1 MFIAIFGGVEPPP
14 VVDDGAHFPLHR
26 GGHHQSLGERDA
38 FASHGSHGKN
48 NMELLWGFNWVQ
60 WGLMG
65 LNMDSNTI

>member
-1 MFIAIFGGVEPPP
+1 MVSGCLLPFFGGVEPPP

-38 FASHGSHGKN
+38 FASHESHGKN

-60 WGLMG
+60 
-65 LNMDSNTI
+65 